1 MYLVDGVGTVDIY
14 GVNPSNG
21 KAVRMELYDVRYSPN
36 FHSNLISHGLMMKGG
51 VLVNFRTN
59 CIETREGKAVYQ
71 VYQEQKLTWLTQPK
85 GLQYPTLT
93 PDDLMF
99 ATKYSEMKK
108 SAQEPRAKASTHTWH
123 RRLGHIGQQR
133 IAKLAEMTEGITIES
148 NPGKEKQACEA
159 CQLADAPKQIS
170 RRHIGQKYG
179 VFGRVHFDLVQNQ
192 PAYNG
197 HIWLTHFYL
206 DGIKCHFVFTHTR
219 KNECQMA
226 VRKFR
231 ALVRNWLKIEI
242 RVFHYNNKR
251 SAGHEVEAMIEAEG
265 CTIEHSPPN
274 LPEMNGPAERSGG
287 LVVRTARALIN
298 DTELPHNLWPE
309 TVNTAAYILN
319 RTPTKRDNEWF
330 IPWKELMKH
339 AAPDGIRHQTIN
351 LSNIRLYGCLT
362 Y

>member
-36 FHSNLISHGLMMKGG
+36 FHRQTAS
-51 VLVNFRTN
+51 R
-59 CIETREGKAVYQ
+59 
-71 VYQEQKLTWLTQPK
+71 QEK

-287 LVVRTARALIN
+287 QISVTYHYPRTGQIVTFILGEEPSTFRKFHFVLGVKN
-298 DTELPHNLWPE
+298 RMPH
-309 TVNTAAYILN
+309 V
-319 RTPTKRDNEWF
+319 
-330 IPWKELMKH
+330 
-339 AAPDGIRHQTIN
+339 TII
-351 LSNIRLYGCLT
+351 SQWQPRLD
-362 Y
+362 